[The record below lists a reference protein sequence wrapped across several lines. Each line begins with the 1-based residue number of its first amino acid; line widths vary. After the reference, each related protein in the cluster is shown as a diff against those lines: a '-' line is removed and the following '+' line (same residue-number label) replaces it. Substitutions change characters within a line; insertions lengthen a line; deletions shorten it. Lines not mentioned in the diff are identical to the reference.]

1 MVMTGFFMLSG
12 FCNYSFNYKKDLS
25 EFTNLKVFWIKRVAG
40 IIPLYYFAGIV
51 YIILKGKE
59 SLLQNIML
67 APMELLGLQI
77 IYPNTFYLTHND
89 GTWFIS
95 GILICYWIF
104 PFVLE
109 LIKKI
114 SVKVKVILIIVLMT
128 ILLYSPLVVAAFSLG
143 TIYSNPFL
151 RSFEFIIG
159 MILASFKDS
168 ILESPIG
175 KFISSY
181 IAAILETVI
190 LIAGVQVIW
199 SLGIGRGNY
208 MLYSWIGLPL
218 FSLLLI
224 TFSSIKIKDNF
235 IIQYLSTVSYSFFL
249 VQLFIWVIMQKI
261 VNMVR
266 IDNNIFRIISSF
278 IVCFIIASLMYELVE
293 KPSKKFLYRKV
304 LRL

>member
-1 MVMTGFFMLSG
+1 
-12 FCNYSFNYKKDLS
+12 
-25 EFTNLKVFWIKRVAG
+25 
-40 IIPLYYFAGIV
+40 
-51 YIILKGKE
+51 
-59 SLLQNIML
+59 
-67 APMELLGLQI
+67 
-77 IYPNTFYLTHND
+77 
-89 GTWFIS
+89 
-95 GILICYWIF
+95 
-104 PFVLE
+104 
-109 LIKKI
+109 
-114 SVKVKVILIIVLMT
+114 MT

-235 IIQYLSTVSYSFFL
+235 YNSVFEH
-249 VQLFIWVIMQKI
+249 
-261 VNMVR
+261 
-266 IDNNIFRIISSF
+266 RII
-278 IVCFIIASLMYELVE
+278 
-293 KPSKKFLYRKV
+293 
-304 LRL
+304 